1 MRNVAG
7 FALTWASVFIAVVS
21 IMVNSPALFYM
32 GTGLIATIAAC
43 RFQARLAC
51 RALRFERVAPDSAH
65 VGELLTVEVV
75 VWSERKIRRPLITVT
90 DNLPPG
96 LIATDISPS
105 LPIAPAFDFPIRTQ
119 YQFRPQRSGKYTW
132 KGLTVIGTDALGLVT
147 HAKQYETDEAQ
158 MTVLPRPIAAHIELP
173 TAAGWGISEAESGHT
188 RGAGLEP
195 WGVRNYV
202 HGDSLRHVHW
212 RSTARRGHLLVK
224 EFESGTHA
232 AAAFILQSTTG
243 SDVGKGARTSLE
255 LMKSHA
261 VFLAENL
268 LRQGARVELPGLDHN
283 ASHGSQHERLNEI
296 YEELAGLQ
304 ADSSLSVGDLAAG
317 LGGKFPP
324 GSIVFV
330 SLVVADDSL
339 ISAIGV
345 LASKGT
351 VVAPLLYDAR
361 GFDPSS
367 RIRSAIDPAYIREL
381 RAAGTSP
388 IIMQLEDAHG

>member
-1 MRNVAG
+1 MRNIAG
-7 FALTWASVFIAVVS
+7 FALTWASVFIAVVA

-51 RALRFERVAPDSAH
+51 RALRFERVAPDSAQ
-65 VGELLTVEVV
+65 VGELLTVEIV
-75 VWSERKIRRPLITVT
+75 VWSERKIRRPLITVI
-90 DNLPPG
+90 DNLPEG
-96 LIATDISPS
+96 LLATDISPS

-119 YQFRPQRSGKYTW
+119 YQFRPQRSGKYVW

-147 HAKQYETDEAQ
+147 HGKQYETDEAH
-158 MTVLPRPIAAHIELP
+158 MTVLPRPIAAHIDLP

-212 RSTARRGHLLVK
+212 RSTARRGQLLVK

-232 AAAFILQSTTG
+232 AAAFILQSTSGT
-243 SDVGKGARTSLE
+243 DVGKGAGTSLE

-268 LRQGARVELPGLDHN
+268 LRQGARVELPGLDN
-283 ASHGSQHERLNEI
+283 NPSHGSQHERLNEI
-296 YEELAGLQ
+296 YEELARLQ
-304 ADSSLSVGDLAAG
+304 ADSPLTVGDIAAG
-317 LGGKFPP
+317 LSGRFPP
-324 GSIVFV
+324 GSILFV
-330 SLVVADDSL
+330 SLAVADESL
-339 ISAIGV
+339 IGAIGA
-345 LASKGT
+345 LAIKGT

-361 GFDPSS
+361 AFDSSS
-367 RIRSAIDPAYIREL
+367 RVRPAIDPAFLREL
-381 RAAGTSP
+381 RAAGASP
-388 IIMQLEDAHG
+388 IIMKLEETRG